1 MSMGLWFV
9 ALICF
14 PTIVFCVAL
23 VWITHRADKRMW
35 DEIDKEKSIT
45 EDPDYRKALKQLDKE
60 FPGVVLREE

>member
-1 MSMGLWFV
+1 
-9 ALICF
+9 
-14 PTIVFCVAL
+14 
-23 VWITHRADKRMW
+23 MW